1 MIPMNELMKTA
12 SRVSMVWLALSF
24 ILWVAIDQWR
34 PVAAG
39 FGAGTLISLANA
51 YLLRMKV
58 TQFFEAPAARSG
70 KRSRSGLGFGMRT
83 ALVLFGA
90 LLALSFP
97 NALNLPSILAGS
109 FIVQIT
115 MLPVALWHTRRG
127 RS

>member
-1 MIPMNELMKTA
+1 
-12 SRVSMVWLALSF
+12 MVWLALSF
-24 ILWVAIDQWR
+24 ILWIAIDQWR

-58 TQFFEAPAARSG
+58 SQFFDAPAVRSG
-70 KRSRSGLGFGMRT
+70 KRSRSGSGLGFGMRT
-83 ALVLFGA
+83 ALVLLGA

-97 NALNLPSILAGS
+97 NVLNLPSILAGS